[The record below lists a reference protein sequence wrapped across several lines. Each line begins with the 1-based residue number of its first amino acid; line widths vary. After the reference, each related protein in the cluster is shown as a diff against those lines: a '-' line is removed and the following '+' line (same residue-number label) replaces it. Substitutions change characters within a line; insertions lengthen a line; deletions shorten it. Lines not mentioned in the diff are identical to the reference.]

1 MSKVSWLAAMPATSG
16 FTANVS
22 TSRVRTQRTISRFS
36 DADHVKQ
43 RMYLSDV
50 EKYAR

>member
-1 MSKVSWLAAMPATSG
+1 MPATPG

-22 TSRVRTQRTISRFS
+22 TSRVRTQRTISRFF

-43 RMYLSDV
+43 RMYPSDV
-50 EKYAR
+50 VKYAR